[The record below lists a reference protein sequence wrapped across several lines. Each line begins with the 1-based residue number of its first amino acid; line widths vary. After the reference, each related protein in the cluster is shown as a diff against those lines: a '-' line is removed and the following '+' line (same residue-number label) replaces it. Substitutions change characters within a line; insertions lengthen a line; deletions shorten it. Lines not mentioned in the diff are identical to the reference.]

1 MQPGDVRRIMRRTRR
16 IEGWFSRDAAAL
28 IALLDEAQLT
38 AGVRGNIFEI
48 GVHHGRSVA
57 FLCALARDE
66 ERLGVCD
73 LFGEQTLNVSAS
85 GSGNRAVFEANIA
98 AAAPGFNRLDIFAKP
113 SAKLIADEIGRPH
126 RLFHIDGGHLC
137 EEALTDL
144 RLGAAVLHD
153 QGAIIVD
160 DPFRVDWPGVTEA
173 ILEFLAERPEFRP
186 MIVGFNKLVIV
197 RAAAAGIYEPLIC
210 DSRVLWRYFDKH
222 VFEMKQLPMA
232 GRDMFIMLVPT
243 WRQRPE
249 LDRNVARLLSRL
261 KILGSGLSRSRALD
275 FLGSRERNLHA
286 NPGS

>member
-1 MQPGDVRRIMRRTRR
+1 MQPGDVRRIMRRTRQ

-28 IALLDEAQLT
+28 IALLDEAQLM

-48 GVHHGRSVA
+48 GVHHGRSAVI
-57 FLCALARDE
+57 LCGLARNE

-73 LFGEQTLNVSAS
+73 VFGEQTHNVSAS
-85 GSGNRAVFEANIA
+85 GSGDRAIFEANIA
-98 AAAPGFNRLDIFAKP
+98 AAAPGFTRLDVFAKP
-113 SAKLIADEIGRPH
+113 SDKLTAEEIGRPH

-137 EEALTDL
+137 EEALADL
-144 RLGAAVLHD
+144 RLGATVLHD

-160 DPFRVDWPGVTEA
+160 DPFRADWPGVTEA
-173 ILEFLAERPEFRP
+173 ILDFLAERPDFRP

-197 RAAAAGIYEPLIC
+197 PTAAAGIYEQLIC
-210 DSRVLWRYFDKH
+210 DARILWRYFDKH
-222 VFEMKQLPMA
+222 VFQMKQLPMA

-249 LDRNVARLLSRL
+249 VDRNVARLLSWL
-261 KILGSGLSRSRALD
+261 KILGSGLSRSRDLD
-275 FLGSRERNLHA
+275 FPSSRERKLRS

>member
-98 AAAPGFNRLDIFAKP
+98 AAAPGFN
-113 SAKLIADEIGRPH
+113 
-126 RLFHIDGGHLC
+126 
-137 EEALTDL
+137 
-144 RLGAAVLHD
+144 
-153 QGAIIVD
+153 
-160 DPFRVDWPGVTEA
+160 
-173 ILEFLAERPEFRP
+173 
-186 MIVGFNKLVIV
+186 KLVIV
-197 RAAAAGIYEPLIC
+197 PAAAAGIYEPLIC
-210 DSRVLWRYFDKH
+210 DSRMLWRYFDKH